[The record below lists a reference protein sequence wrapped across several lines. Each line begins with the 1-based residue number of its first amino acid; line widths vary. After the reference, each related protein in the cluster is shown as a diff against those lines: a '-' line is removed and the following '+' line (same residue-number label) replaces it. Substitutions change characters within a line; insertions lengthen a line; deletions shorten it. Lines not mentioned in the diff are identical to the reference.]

1 MKVAPAKG
9 NVSPSVKVT
18 SAPID
23 GSSPVVKVIPPV
35 ASNENVGQTSLQPSG
50 RITGLTELEVPGS
63 TNLDMVSPSK
73 PKQINLPEKS
83 SPSVISNTS
92 LQQLVINDSNQ
103 PPTPSKSGGFVVN
116 PKKNTTL
123 FCFPDAESLQS
134 EPPGRFAD
142 FCGFPLYFTIGESRT
157 KLQNLQINRKPF
169 LQPW

>member
-1 MKVAPAKG
+1 MKVGPAKG

-73 PKQINLPEKS
+73 PKQTNLPEKS

-116 PKKNTTL
+116 PKKTQ
-123 FCFPDAESLQS
+123 FCFVFSQMPRASSPSLPADS
-134 EPPGRFAD
+134 PISAD
-142 FCGFPLYFTIGESRT
+142 FHFTSPSVSR
-157 KLQNLQINRKPF
+157 
-169 LQPW
+169 

>member
-1 MKVAPAKG
+1 MKVGPAKG

-18 SAPID
+18 SAPIEE
-23 GSSPVVKVIPPV
+23 SSPVVKVIPPV

-73 PKQINLPEKS
+73 PKQTNLPEKS

-116 PKKNTTL
+116 QKNTI
-123 FCFPDAESLQS
+123 FFPDAESLQS

-142 FCGFPLYFTIGESRT
+142 FCGFPLYFTIGES
-157 KLQNLQINRKPF
+157 KD
-169 LQPW
+169 

>member
-73 PKQINLPEKS
+73 PKQTNLPEKS

-116 PKKNTTL
+116 PKKTH
-123 FCFPDAESLQS
+123 FVFFQMPRASSPSLPADS
-134 EPPGRFAD
+134 PISAD
-142 FCGFPLYFTIGESRT
+142 FHFTSSSVSRKT
-157 KLQNLQINRKPF
+157 KFDICK
-169 LQPW
+169 

>member
-73 PKQINLPEKS
+73 PKQTNLPEKS

-116 PKKNTTL
+116 KNHRQL
-123 FCFPDAESLQS
+123 FFFQMPRASSPSLPADS
-134 EPPGRFAD
+134 PISAD
-142 FCGFPLYFTIGESRT
+142 FHFTSSSVSRKT

>member
-18 SAPID
+18 SAPVE

-35 ASNENVGQTSLQPSG
+35 ASNENVGQTSLQTSG

-73 PKQINLPEKS
+73 PKQTNLPDKS

-116 PKKNTTL
+116 PKKTQ
-123 FCFPDAESLQS
+123 FCFFPDAESLQS

>member
-18 SAPID
+18 PAPID

-35 ASNENVGQTSLQPSG
+35 ASTENVGQTSLQPSG

-73 PKQINLPEKS
+73 PKQTNLPEKS

-116 PKKNTTL
+116 PKKTQ
-123 FCFPDAESLQS
+123 FCFLFPDAESLQS

-142 FCGFPLYFTIGESRT
+142 FCGFPLYFTIGESR
-157 KLQNLQINRKPF
+157 LNFIFSNII
-169 LQPW
+169 